1 MENYNALENKIIR
14 MEDKLDNLKTSV
26 DDVKKLIEKIDEN
39 KADKWVEKAM
49 MWFIGLVMTIVITA
63 MVYLVVKQ

>member
-26 DDVKKLIEKIDEN
+26 DDVKKLIEKIDAN

>member
-1 MENYNALENKIIR
+1 